1 MEGAGRHGASITVRR
16 GAGMAAVWG
25 QWGAVCVGGGGA
37 VQAGLPGEAAQ
48 PWVPI
53 GAIGCMRNAPCPCTV
68 LGSTELCGVREW
80 QTGESCWGAPVWMNP
95 RAEADPGCGHSV
107 WAEQSRQEG

>member
-25 QWGAVCVGGGGA
+25 HWGAVCGGGCA

-80 QTGESCWGAPVWMNP
+80 QSGESCWGAPVWMNP

>member
-25 QWGAVCVGGGGA
+25 HWGAVCGGGCA
-37 VQAGLPGEAAQ
+37 VQAGLPGEAAR

-80 QTGESCWGAPVWMNP
+80 QTGESCWGS
-95 RAEADPGCGHSV
+95 PGLDEPPGRSRPGM
-107 WAEQSRQEG
+107 WAQHMG